1 MTKAKFTVE
10 AAFEELNGII
20 EKMEDPGLSL
30 SDSMNYYKKGIKL
43 LEKCSKT
50 LDQTEKEMIIL
61 QEGQNDLILEG
72 TDQQENQ

>member
-10 AAFEELNGII
+10 AAFEELNRII
-20 EKMEDPGLSL
+20 EKMEDPDLGLG
-30 SDSMNYYKKGIKL
+30 DSMTYYKKGVKL
-43 LEKCSKT
+43 LEKCGKA